1 MDVPDI
7 QFVGQWR
14 ATCKVAVLWQRFGRA
29 ARNKALTGTAILFA
43 EKEYFDEERA
53 AKEARRRQREET
65 RKRKASAKGSMLS
78 LPQAKRIRQKETGAS
93 SSNTLKDSSSSDR
106 LGLHKSENME
116 EDGSDGE
123 VSEDEESTLPSI
135 GHHLSGLA
143 GLRNAMAEAVHGT
156 REFNRPQKRRK
167 RELEPAMDYLINA
180 ENHAGIECRRKVF
193 DVCFENHAAG
203 EKVFFECR
211 RYILSHSPRL

>member
-43 EKEYFDEERA
+43 EKEYFDEERV
-53 AKEARRRQREET
+53 AKDARRRQREET
-65 RKRKASAKGSMLS
+65 RKRKASAKSSTVS
-78 LPQAKRIRQKETGAS
+78 LPQAKRIRQTETS
-93 SSNTLKDSSSSDR
+93 SGIALKDSLASNHP
-106 LGLHKSENME
+106 GLPKGSENVQ

-123 VSEDEESTLPSI
+123 ESDDEENTLPST

-143 GLRNAMAEAVHGT
+143 DLRNAMAEAVRGT

-180 ENHAGIECRRKVF
+180 ENRAGIECRRKVF

-211 RYILSHSPRL
+211 RYILSHLA

>member
-43 EKEYFDEERA
+43 EKEYFDEERV
-53 AKEARRRQREET
+53 AKDARRRQREET
-65 RKRKASAKGSMLS
+65 RKRKASAKSSTVS
-78 LPQAKRIRQKETGAS
+78 LPQAKRIRQTETS
-93 SSNTLKDSSSSDR
+93 SSIALKDS
-106 LGLHKSENME
+106 LGSNHPGLQKGSENVE
-116 EDGSDGE
+116 EDESDGE
-123 VSEDEESTLPSI
+123 ESDNEENTLPST
-135 GHHLSGLA
+135 GHHLSGLTD
-143 GLRNAMAEAVHGT
+143 LRNAMAEAVRGT
-156 REFNRPQKRRK
+156 RELNRLQKRRK

-180 ENHAGIECRRKVF
+180 ENRAGIECRRKVF

-211 RYILSHSPRL
+211 RYILSHLA

>member
-1 MDVPDI
+1 M
-7 QFVGQWR
+7 
-14 ATCKVAVLWQRFGRA
+14 LWQRFGRA

-53 AKEARRRQREET
+53 AKESRRRQREET
-65 RKRKASAKGSMLS
+65 RKRKAAKSFMAS
-78 LPQAKRIRQKETGAS
+78 LPQAKRIRRTETGVS
-93 SSNTLKDSSSSDR
+93 SSNSDR
-106 LGLHKSENME
+106 PSLQKSENME
-116 EDGSDGE
+116 EGGSDGE
-123 VSEDEESTLPSI
+123 ESEDEESTLPPT

-143 GLRNAMAEAVHGT
+143 DLRNAMAEAVHGT

-180 ENHAGIECRRKVF
+180 ENRTDIECRRKVF